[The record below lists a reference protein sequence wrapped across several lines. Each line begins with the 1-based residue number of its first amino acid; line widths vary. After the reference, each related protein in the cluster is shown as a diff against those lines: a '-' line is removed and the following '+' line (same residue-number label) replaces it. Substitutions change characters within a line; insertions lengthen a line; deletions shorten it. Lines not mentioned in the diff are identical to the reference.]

1 MSNTLYDE
9 AIADAKK
16 LRELAEK
23 NAKQAIIEAVTPK
36 IRSLI
41 ENQLI
46 SDGQSQS
53 SVENLSEI
61 LDSDRE
67 SQNITESV
75 ANKTNSDVVLDET
88 ALGTLMEFFDPR
100 GRLGD
105 SKKSK
110 ALDALHESVE
120 SLGEKDQRKLIEIT
134 RKLRED
140 SGTLP
145 SDNIVIGQELNS
157 INIKEN
163 SKMSRNDEVLYE
175 IDLNDIAYMLSEGDD
190 GKGSKEK
197 TEEEA
202 LREIMAELDKDEG
215 HNKDHKDEAEKD
227 MDEKDMDLSELYRLF
242 EQEEDLP
249 AEPAAE
255 PALDAEA
262 PLAEEGP
269 ELPPE
274 IDDAIAA
281 LEDAI
286 AGVVGGA
293 EAAAPEGEAP
303 EGAEAPAGAGV
314 EDLAETVEVDL
325 DMLRSE
331 IRRMRRLSEGE
342 DKPKHEAGHATD
354 EMYHMEGD
362 PAEETYQMEGDGE
375 GSADEADADPVKKEN
390 RKLRRAILNQGR
402 NSRAMSSKLDEYRSA
417 VVSLREQLTEMNLFN
432 AKLLYVNKMLQNRD
446 VSSSQRRSIIE
457 ALDSARSLREV
468 KLLYKSLAESIGDRM
483 NESAVRRNLGSASRA
498 TRQASS
504 TSSQVAEVSRWA
516 TLAGINK

>member
-16 LRELAEK
+16 LREIAEK
-23 NAKQAIIEAVTPK
+23 NAKQAIIESVTPK
-36 IRSLI
+36 IRKLI
-41 ENQLI
+41 EDQLI
-46 SDGQSQS
+46 NGSEDS
-53 SVENLSEI
+53 SSHDISEI
-61 LDSDRE
+61 F
-67 SQNITESV
+67 
-75 ANKTNSDVVLDET
+75 TNTRLKSKERKNTKQSDVVLDET
-88 ALGTLMEFFDPR
+88 ALETLMEFFNP
-100 GRLGD
+100 
-105 SKKSK
+105 KSGQK
-110 ALDALHESVE
+110 TKVLDALHESASV
-120 SLGEKDQRKLIEIT
+120 LGRKHQQKLVDIT
-134 RKLRED
+134 RKLKED
-140 SGTLP
+140 SRTLP
-145 SDNIVIGQELNS
+145 SDGIVIGQELNS

-163 SKMSRNDEVLYE
+163 SKMSRNNEVLYE
-175 IDLNDIAYMLSEGDD
+175 IDLNDITSMLSE
-190 GKGSKEK
+190 SKDEK
-197 TEEEA
+197 TEEA
-202 LREIMAELDKDEG
+202 TLREIMAELDTEGDEEKG
-215 HNKDHKDEAEKD
+215 EKEEA
-227 MDEKDMDLSELYRLF
+227 DMDLSELYSLF
-242 EQEEDLP
+242 EQDDMPPEPGADPAADPAAAELP
-249 AEPAAE
+249 A
-255 PALDAEA
+255 D
-262 PLAEEGP
+262 EGP

-286 AGVVGGA
+286 AAQVGGA
-293 EAAAPEGEAP
+293 APAEGEEPLPA
-303 EGAEAPAGAGV
+303 EGEEAGAGV

-331 IRRMRRLSEGE
+331 IKRMRRLSE
-342 DKPKHEAGHATD
+342 AGHMPETED
-354 EMYHMEGD
+354 EGHHMSDDMNEADEDDGKGK
-362 PAEETYQMEGDGE
+362 EEGDGE
-375 GSADEADADPVKKEN
+375 DGSVKKEN

-468 KLLYKSLAESIGDRM
+468 KLLYKSLAESIGNRKNGRTL